1 MCGRYVQSAR
11 YVQKREKASKRA
23 MSTIELRDYRSCDK
37 ALREPDLKQA
47 LYDEGALLMDR
58 VLVTLHGEEHR
69 ERRLLEMRV
78 FRRDFFRHYEYEV
91 IPRIFESVVTP
102 FLRRGSADVVDFGY
116 RVMVY
121 LAITFAGIDRQ
132 DDSEEEFDALV
143 RLLRNFGLAATLGQA
158 KGDRES
164 AKAEIRA
171 ALEEFDQRF
180 FTPSAARRQALI
192 ERFRAGDVSEAQ
204 LPMDILTVLLRNDDQ
219 LDLARDMVLRE
230 TGFFFL
236 AGAHTSVHSLG
247 HAVHHLLTWC
257 EEHPEDR
264 VRLLQDTA
272 LVQRFVHESFRL
284 HPSSPVALRKALAQV
299 IFEDGTTAG
308 PGDRVVINLRLAN
321 RDVEIF
327 GADADVF
334 NPYRKPVRGVPETGI
349 TFGIGIHS
357 CLGKNLA
364 AGILPLPG
372 QKIEADKRQ
381 LGMVTW
387 MARGLLEAGAMR
399 DPERPGRLDATIDRE
414 TWQTYPILLS
424 ADPGAGMLNSS
435 EGT

>member
-1 MCGRYVQSAR
+1 
-11 YVQKREKASKRA
+11 
-23 MSTIELRDYRSCDK
+23 MSTIELHDYRTCDK
-37 ALREPDLKQA
+37 ALREADLKQA

-78 FRRDFFRHYEYEV
+78 FRRDFFRHYENEV
-91 IPRIFESVVTP
+91 IPQIFGSVVAP
-102 FLRRGSADVVDFGY
+102 FLERGSADVVDFGY

-132 DDSEEEFDALV
+132 DGSESEFDDLV
-143 RLLRNFGLAATLGQA
+143 RLLRTFGLAATLGQS
-158 KGDRES
+158 KVDRES
-164 AKAEIRA
+164 GKAEIRA
-171 ALEEFDQRF
+171 ALDEFDQRF
-180 FTPSAARRQALI
+180 FTPSAARRQRLI
-192 ERFRAGDVSEAQ
+192 ERFRAGEIGEEQ
-204 LPMDILTVLLRNDDQ
+204 LPMDILTVLLRNEDD

-257 EEHPEDR
+257 EDHPEDR
-264 VRLLQDTA
+264 ARLLQDSA

-284 HPSSPVALRKALAQV
+284 HPSSPVAWRKALADV
-299 IFEDGTTAG
+299 NFDNGTVAHT
-308 PGDRVVINLRLAN
+308 GDKVEINLRLAN
-321 RDVEIF
+321 RDPKVF
-327 GADADVF
+327 GADADGF
-334 NPYRKPVRGVPETGI
+334 NPYRMPVKGVPETGI

-372 QKIEADKRQ
+372 QTIEEDKRQ

-387 MARGLLEAGAMR
+387 MARGLLAAGAVR
-399 DPERPGRLDATIDRE
+399 DPERPGRMDATIDRE
-414 TWQTYPILLS
+414 TWQTYPILFAPEQVTS
-424 ADPGAGMLNSS
+424 MPGNQ

>member
-1 MCGRYVQSAR
+1 
-11 YVQKREKASKRA
+11 
-23 MSTIELRDYRSCDK
+23 MSTIELHDYRACDK
-37 ALREPDLKQA
+37 ALREADLKQA

-78 FRRDFFRHYEYEV
+78 FRRDFFRHYENEV
-91 IPRIFESVVTP
+91 IPQIFKSVITP
-102 FLRRGSADVVDFGY
+102 FLERGSADVVDFGY

-132 DDSEEEFDALV
+132 DGSEAEFDDLV
-143 RLLRNFGLAATLGQA
+143 RLLRTFGLAATLGQS
-158 KGDRES
+158 KVDRES
-164 AKAEIRA
+164 GKAEIRS

-180 FTPSAARRQALI
+180 FTPSAARRQRLI
-192 ERFRAGDVSEAQ
+192 ERFRAGEVDEDQ
-204 LPMDILTVLLRNDDQ
+204 LPMDILTVLLRNEDG

-264 VRLLQDTA
+264 ARLLQDST

-284 HPSSPVALRKALAQV
+284 HPSSPVAWRKALAEV
-299 IFEDGTTAG
+299 AFDDGTVART
-308 PGDRVVINLRLAN
+308 GDKVVINLRLAN
-321 RDVEIF
+321 RDAKVF
-327 GADADVF
+327 GDDADVF
-334 NPYRKPVRGVPETGI
+334 NPYRTPVKGVPETGI

-372 QKIEADKRQ
+372 QAVEADKRQ
-381 LGMVTW
+381 LGMVTR
-387 MARGLLEAGAMR
+387 MARGLLAAGAVR
-399 DPERPGRLDATIDRE
+399 DPERSGRLDATIDRE
-414 TWQTYPILLS
+414 TWQTYPILFAPELSPQQGARATENQES
-424 ADPGAGMLNSS
+424 ADG
-435 EGT
+435 